1 MFDTFNT
8 LFDILRSLLT
18 SNEPIDTEKIQTITS
33 NKSNLLNIISN
44 PVRKKK
50 QIDFLIKI
58 FIYSFFVFF

>member
-33 NKSNLLNIISN
+33 NKKNLLNIISN
-44 PVRKKK
+44 PVRKKN
-50 QIDFLIKI
+50 
-58 FIYSFFVFF
+58 